1 MLLFLLALLLINSSI
16 ADGDF
21 ELEIPSGVRMDA
33 PLLLLVQMI
42 MTYFQ
47 PREKAR
53 TVGKQRAARSLCI
66 VRFVG
71 LRSRSQGL
79 RAFLSALIY
88 LYDIIHTTGI

>member
-21 ELEIPSGVRMDA
+21 ELEIPSGVRMDNDHD
-33 PLLLLVQMI
+33 LQMI